1 MTNPPSLQSPLLFLA
16 APAYVSVQIQ
26 PALQHVSL
34 CIYQAT
40 ASELEKVVV
49 EEAEVVEGK
58 QTEVAGVCP
67 HHSHQLIFVL
77 V

>member
-1 MTNPPSLQSPLLFLA
+1 MDPPLLQSPLLFHAALA
-16 APAYVSVQIQ
+16 CVSVQRQ
-26 PALQHVSL
+26 SALQHVSL
-34 CIYQAT
+34 CIYLET

-49 EEAEVVEGK
+49 EEAELVEGK
-58 QTEVAGVCP
+58 QTGVADVCP